1 MNKAYR
7 FNFYV
12 DTDNRVLVVR
22 PIGAIPAHDFLDR
35 LFESYGTIAEPWTY
49 NRIMDF
55 RRFRGLLSSADIV
68 EMGRRWMAM
77 VPPDCKRTRLAI
89 VGSGLDTPKSV
100 ATVSPLVPNR
110 MLRHFSDYHEARDW
124 AISTDTAAVHEDAGE
139 WAVIGAD
146 HDLTIQA

>member
-1 MNKAYR
+1 MDKAYR

-12 DTDNRVLVVR
+12 DAEQRVLVVR
-22 PIGAIPAHDFLDR
+22 LIGAMPAHEFLNR
-35 LFESYGTIAEPWTY
+35 LFEAYDTVAEPWTY

-55 RRFRGLLSSADIV
+55 RRFRGLLSSADIA

-77 VPPDCKRTRLAI
+77 VPSDCKRTRLAI
-89 VGSGLDTPKSV
+89 VGSGLDRDIGGPAV
-100 ATVSPLVPNR
+100 CPNVPNR
-110 MLRHFSDYHEARDW
+110 LVCHFSDYHLARDW
-124 AISTDTAAVHEDAGE
+124 VIATDDAAVHADAGE

>member
-22 PIGAIPAHDFLDR
+22 LIGAMPAHEFLNQ
-35 LFESYGTIAEPWTY
+35 LFESYGTVPEPWTY

-55 RRFRGLLSSADIV
+55 RRFRGLLSSADIA

-77 VPPDCKRTRLAI
+77 VPADCKRTRLAI
-89 VGSGLDTPKSV
+89 VGSGMDTPKSV
-100 ATVSPLVPNR
+100 ATVSPEVPNR
-110 MLRHFSDYHEARDW
+110 LVCHFSDYHQARDW
-124 AISTDTAAVHEDAGE
+124 AISTDATAEQEDAGE

>member
-12 DTDNRVLVVR
+12 DADHRVLVVR
-22 PIGAIPAHDFLDR
+22 PIGAMPAHEFLDR

-49 NRIMDF
+49 NRVMDF
-55 RRFRGLLSSADIV
+55 RRFRGLLSSADIM

-77 VPPDCKRTRLAI
+77 VPSDCKCTRLAI
-89 VGSGLDTPKSV
+89 VGSGLSCDTGGP
-100 ATVSPLVPNR
+100 TVSPHVPNR
-110 MLRHFSDYHEARDW
+110 LICHFNDYHLARDW
-124 AISTDTAAVHEDAGE
+124 AMSTDDALAREDAGE

-146 HDLTIQA
+146 HDLSIQV